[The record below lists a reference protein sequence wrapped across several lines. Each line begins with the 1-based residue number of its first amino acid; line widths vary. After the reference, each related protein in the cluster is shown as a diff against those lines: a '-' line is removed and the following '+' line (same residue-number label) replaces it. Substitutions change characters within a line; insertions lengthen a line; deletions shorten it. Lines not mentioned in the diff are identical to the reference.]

1 VDAAETGQPEVTI
14 ESTIYDAL
22 KVLVGPDDRVFPDNA
37 PAGTTTPYITFQQVG
52 GSSIN
57 FLEGS
62 DPGKGIPRFQVN
74 VWSKTRAESKALMKQ
89 AATALRAVAAL
100 QTTVEGEPTAVYEED
115 TELHGMHQD
124 FSFIE

>member
-1 VDAAETGQPEVTI
+1 VTI
-14 ESTIYDAL
+14 ESTIFDAL

-37 PAGTTTPYITFQQVG
+37 PAGTATPYITFQQVG
-52 GSSIN
+52 GASIN
-57 FLEGS
+57 FLDGS

-74 VWSKTRAESKALMKQ
+74 VWAKTRGQAKSLMKQ
-89 AATALRAVAAL
+89 ATAALRAVAVL

-115 TELHGMHQD
+115 TQLRGMHQD